1 MIKTKNLSYKN
12 LKKLN
17 IQERIEAAKTP
28 GIGQTLMSAL
38 TPTQIAE
45 LFPRYYLMKEP
56 DISGFLKAM
65 PTSMSAARQA
75 QFQEQLQNTAS
86 GEASGKNMESGG
98 WRRKLQQGVNSESAT
113 VLRPGQSPAPKLT
126 PEQLATVNLLVSGK
140 NIAADDPSVKFI
152 STLSPEQLK
161 TVGLEK
167 YKGEGDKEFYK
178 YLAPQISDEEA
189 KKSLEQKGSLQ
200 ESSEIKDSK
209 GRVIST
215 SSTDIKPHERALLD
229 TIASGE
235 ARTYNTLVGG
245 GSFYDFSSHPT
256 PGPSQAAGRYQF
268 LGSTW
273 RSVVRDYNKQNP
285 DKPITDFT
293 PKSQDRAALFLA
305 QKDYTRRTGRNLS
318 DDLQSKDP
326 KIRENIG
333 SMLKSGLGGE
343 GMNTTWQA
351 FQLRDKSHWQQTY
364 ESNLRRN
371 QGYVEASKDPFTGN
385 YTNEQVIA
393 ERERIARDIYSKR
406 ITSLAEFSK
415 ADLPV
420 PGSPEAQQFFS
431 DGKSES
437 AVRKRISELT
447 GMESREC
454 FALAKAYVGSTGSVS
469 DWRRGNSVL
478 DGNLRPGTPIA
489 TFMDRSGGPS
499 ELYDGGVGRGKR
511 GNDTTHAAVFIGY
524 ERDQSGKITGI
535 KVADQWSTSGGVK
548 FRTFPIEGKNRITSA
563 RNFYAINNSK
573 GEPLGESNPM
583 RIAKQAQE
591 HQGGPKIESV
601 AEGRVKT
608 SVTESA
614 AQTLPEAKPGEHLPA
629 PHGQH
634 TLGDHPKVETAPKP
648 VEQKKEEPKTIKQFV
663 KGEGYATIKDVPN
676 PKYVPPSEPPKTE
689 PPKTGVGINRVEE
702 SLKAPDK
709 SSKPGDVNPQPQ
721 GQNKLAEPVKT
732 NSKGGSN
739 RTHTDQITALPIGG
753 IKDDNSVVVDANKQP
768 LFTMNTDKE
777 SAVYDPVERKVDVV
791 PNKKTGEIGRMP
803 ERTQATVEMKSDIVD
818 TKDGTHK
825 PQDITKGSESHI
837 SDRDPHMIDQIL
849 DMTRNIF
856 LDPSAARAFS
866 RARFHE
872 TGDATNDF
880 HHSTGNSNML

>member
-45 LFPRYYLMKEP
+45 LFPRYYLMREP

-98 WRRKLQQGVNSESAT
+98 WRRKLQQGVNESAT
-113 VLRPGQSPAPKLT
+113 VLKPGQSPAPKLT

-178 YLAPQISDEEA
+178 YLAPQISDEEV
-189 KKSLEQKGSLQ
+189 KKRLSSDVIQGTEGLKGTAAMQKRVYDAYKEAGFSHNQSLALTAEVGRENGYRESVMFGTHVDPANSATNLGMISMQGSRHTGLYNFMKSKNLINENGGIIHSQ
-200 ESSEIKDSK
+200 ESLVAMAQYQKKEMQNDSSYSRTRKEFLENRNINPEAAAEILGNNYIRWRYDDP
-209 GRVIST
+209 RYAHH
-215 SSTDIKPHERALLD
+215 HEYRRNYLRQ
-229 TIASGE
+229 IE
-235 ARTYNTLVGG
+235 NTTQ
-245 GSFYDFSSHPT
+245 SMT
-256 PGPSQAAGRYQF
+256 
-268 LGSTW
+268 
-273 RSVVRDYNKQNP
+273 RD
-285 DKPITDFT
+285 PITG
-293 PKSQDRAALFLA
+293 
-305 QKDYTRRTGRNLS
+305 DY
-318 DDLQSKDP
+318 SK
-326 KIRENIG
+326 
-333 SMLKSGLGGE
+333 
-343 GMNTTWQA
+343 
-351 FQLRDKSHWQQTY
+351 
-364 ESNLRRN
+364 
-371 QGYVEASKDPFTGN
+371 
-385 YTNEQVIA
+385 EQIVA
-393 ERERIARDIYSKR
+393 ERERLSRDIYSKR

-447 GMESREC
+447 GMESSEC
-454 FALAKAYVGSTGSVS
+454 VALAKAYVGSTGTVK

-499 ELYDGGVGRGKR
+499 DKYDGGVGSGKR
-511 GNDTTHAAVFIGY
+511 RNDTTHAAVFIGY

-535 KVADQWSTSGGVK
+535 KVADQWATSGGVK
-548 FRTFPIEGKNRITSA
+548 FRTFPIEGKTRITSA

-634 TLGDHPKVETAPKP
+634 TLGDHPKVEAAPKP

-689 PPKTGVGINRVEE
+689 PSKTGVGINRVEE